1 MKNSQIIEEIK
12 KDKNI
17 SLEKIVNILKD
28 NNVQKNVALHLIR
41 IHFNYEYSKI
51 ITCLDMTYG
60 DVPINP
66 FNKDFID
73 NTNS

>member
-17 SLEKIVNILKD
+17 NLEKIVNIFSK
-28 NNVQKNVALHLIR
+28 NNIQKNVALHLIR
-41 IHFNYEYSKI
+41 IHFNYEYSEI
-51 ITCLDMTYG
+51 IACLDNIYK
-60 DVPINP
+60 DEPINP

-73 NTNS
+73 NIDS

>member
-17 SLEKIVNILKD
+17 SLDKIINILKE

-41 IHFNYEYSKI
+41 IHFSYEYSEI
-51 ITCLDMTYG
+51 ITCLDKIYKDT
-60 DVPINP
+60 PINP

-73 NTNS
+73 NIDS

>member
-1 MKNSQIIEEIK
+1 MKNSQIIEELK

-17 SLEKIVNILKD
+17 SLEKIVNIF
-28 NNVQKNVALHLIR
+28 NENSIQKNVALHLIR
-41 IHFNYEYSKI
+41 IHFNYKYSEI
-51 ITCLDMTYG
+51 MACLDSIYK

-73 NTNS
+73 NIDS